1 MGKKKKEVAIEIV
14 GGNAEGV
21 TGSCTRIDFY
31 GRTILFELGMVQ
43 DNSTIFGNYKD
54 NCAILNR
61 IKPKKIEMVI
71 LGHNHCDHI
80 GSVIFKYSMITLYH
94 STFKKITM
102 FRSFYS
108 STTTSNT
115 ISVTSDNFHGYF
127 MFFLCDGFRPPFILN
142 FVY

>member
-1 MGKKKKEVAIEIV
+1 MGKKRKEITIEII

-43 DNSTIFGNYKD
+43 DNSTILGNYKD

-80 GSVIFKYSMITLYH
+80 GLVPMLFSRGNTDVKIITP
-94 STFKKITM
+94 KD
-102 FRSFYS
+102 
-108 STTTSNT
+108 TT
-115 ISVTSDNFHGYF
+115 
-127 MFFLCDGFRPPFILN
+127 CILREM
-142 FVY
+142 